1 MALFAPLGTMVLS
14 TQPPEML
21 KQVLGLFFI
30 ATATM
35 QVLHKLD
42 CRSLGGL

>member
-21 KQVLGLFFI
+21 KQLLGLFFI

-35 QVLHKLD
+35 QVLHQLD
-42 CRSLGGL
+42 CRSIAVL